1 VEADNL
7 PRGRERLEAVGLP
20 FSLHHSNF
28 AALPS
33 VLAAEGVA
41 AADGVLADL
50 GMSSMQVDDAGRGF
64 SYARDGPL
72 DMRMDRTRGRSAAQV
87 LATISAE
94 DLAEAL
100 RELGDE
106 PEADRLAPL
115 LVAAAREG
123 KLQRTPD
130 LAR

>member
-50 GMSSMQVDDAGRGF
+50 GMSSRQVDDAGRGF

-72 DMRMDRTRGRSAAQV
+72 DMRMDRTRGRSASELLSRIDAPELAQ
-87 LATISAE
+87 
-94 DLAEAL
+94 AL
-100 RELGDE
+100 HDLGDE
-106 PEADRLAPL
+106 PAAQQLAPAI
-115 LVAAAREG
+115 VAAARAGEI
-123 KLQRTPD
+123 QRT
-130 LAR
+130 